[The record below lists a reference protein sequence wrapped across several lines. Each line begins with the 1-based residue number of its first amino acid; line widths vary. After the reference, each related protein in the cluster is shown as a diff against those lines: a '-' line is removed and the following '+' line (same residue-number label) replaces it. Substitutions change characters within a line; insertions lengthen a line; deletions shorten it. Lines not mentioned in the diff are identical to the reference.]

1 MRELE
6 SELITIEQGKLQTIR
21 QAEQEG
27 EGVDNAAWS
36 RSLIRCSTF
45 PISRSNKTARCSATT
60 DTKCADRTSQQRTF
74 SHSVPNVRSQSV
86 TIQPRH

>member
-6 SELITIEQGKLQTIR
+6 SELITIAQGKLQTSS

-27 EGVDNAAWS
+27 DGVDNAAWT

-45 PISRSNKTARCSATT
+45 PIS
-60 DTKCADRTSQQRTF
+60 
-74 SHSVPNVRSQSV
+74 
-86 TIQPRH
+86 